1 MRLTDERTSSYDCTT
16 VNTLFRQ
23 RCSIEDP
30 AILGSMTLLTGLLI
44 LVALGAVTGLA
55 VLGRIAAAAEILPSR
70 STRVEERGASRYGHR
85 VRTVFPP

>member
-1 MRLTDERTSSYDCTT
+1 MTLTDERTGSYDCTT

-23 RCSIEDP
+23 RRSIEDP

-44 LVALGAVTGLA
+44 LVALGAATGLA

-70 STRVEERGASRYGHR
+70 STQVEERGAARYGHR

>member
-1 MRLTDERTSSYDCTT
+1 LTLTDERTGSYDCTT

-23 RCSIEDP
+23 RRSIEDP

-44 LVALGAVTGLA
+44 LLALAAVTGLA
-55 VLGRIAAAAEILPSR
+55 VLGRIAAAAGILPSR
-70 STRVEERGASRYGHR
+70 ERGEARYAHR